1 MHVEFQQASKFDFI
15 FTIKFDYGIK
25 LKNNIVS
32 SHEDVVIINLTVQC
46 KGCGN
51 ISLTFGT
58 DNFLEWVI
66 EYGSLTT
73 IPV

>member
-1 MHVEFQQASKFDFI
+1 MHVEFQQTSKFDFI

-58 DNFLEWVI
+58 DNFLELAIKVRHI
-66 EYGSLTT
+66 TSIL
-73 IPV
+73 